1 MASPPRRRDAA
12 MLANGA
18 KLMLIGVVLAI
29 VGFALL
35 LFTDGTADGIG
46 IAFVSLG
53 AVPFFGGLALWGSG
67 FVSRRA
73 RQGKP
78 FA

>member
-1 MASPPRRRDAA
+1 MASPPRQRDAA

-18 KLMLIGVVLAI
+18 KLMAIGAVVAVI
-29 VGFALL
+29 GFALL

-46 IAFVSLG
+46 IAIAALG
-53 AVPFFGGLALWGSG
+53 GVPFFGGLALWASG